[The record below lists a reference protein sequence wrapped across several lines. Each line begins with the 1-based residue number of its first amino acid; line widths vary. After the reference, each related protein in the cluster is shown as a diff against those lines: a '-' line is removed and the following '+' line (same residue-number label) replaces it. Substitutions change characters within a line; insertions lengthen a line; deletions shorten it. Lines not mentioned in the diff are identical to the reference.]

1 MFKIHRNPT
10 VLNIYKTFTFEK
22 IFCMFSKTY
31 QFFRKKEILALK
43 NYKNHK
49 LDVFG
54 KTLTKPK

>member
-1 MFKIHRNPT
+1 
-10 VLNIYKTFTFEK
+10 
-22 IFCMFSKTY
+22 MFSKTY